1 MPNTLRFSPF
11 SVFFVFACQTLPL
24 FGLQKILTQSEAI
37 LYPEVR
43 AKLKERK
50 SSSSGGAGDPAVT
63 PKQNKQ
69 KRKRLGE
76 DSEEVND
83 GKMSD
88 DELMTHVYDNI
99 VQAKNASYGF
109 LFDLSG
115 FLSPHLAGSFVG
127 F

>member
-1 MPNTLRFSPF
+1 M
-11 SVFFVFACQTLPL
+11 
-24 FGLQKILTQSEAI
+24 
-37 LYPEVR
+37 
-43 AKLKERK
+43 KERK
-50 SSSSGGAGDPAVT
+50 SSSGGGGDPAVT

-109 LFDLSG
+109 LFDLSD
-115 FLSPHLAGSFVG
+115 FLSPHPGWIFRGVLVKT
-127 F
+127 